1 MYRFIII
8 LSLVFIILT
17 LVKGFLKKTI
27 IKHSQKDIHNSG
39 FNSKIK
45 YDKNDKNSET
55 GEKDENIVDA
65 KFEELK

>member
-1 MYRFIII
+1 MYRLIII
-8 LSLVFIILT
+8 LSLIFIILT

-39 FNSKIK
+39 FNPKIK
-45 YDKNDKNSET
+45 FNKNDKSSET
-55 GEKDENIVDA
+55 GVKDENIVDA